1 MAMKKIL
8 TLTAAALLTVSINQ
22 VFAQRTIK
30 NVRFDGISLNISP
43 DSFIEKLEKKDW
55 KTVSVVSATDS
66 QERSYVK
73 TTLEGKVNGIDISA
87 TVIPEENLEKVS
99 KIIMFTEADSALNKT
114 RYDVIKSWL
123 ENQYDKP
130 TVSDLKG
137 GDGNMSCY
145 WGDFKGGE
153 RDLQKN
159 HISLTTVDGNF
170 VVVTINNLETGLDA
184 TMNNIGDA
192 IERAIRTIVLVDDF
206 YLVIEVTN
214 SCFRAEGIG
223 KSTGVCRFLAIYKLT
238 DIGCKVENMIGA
250 RQRAE
255 YTAAILCAAFE
266 ESRIDRRIPH
276 GNLLAF
282 IDKAS
287 RMIFRRLHCNLAVD
301 V

>member
-8 TLTAAALLTVSINQ
+8 TLTAAALLTVSLNQ

-55 KTVSVVSATDS
+55 KTISVVSATDS

-87 TVIPEENLEKVS
+87 TIIPEENLEKVS
-99 KIIMFTEADSALNKT
+99 KIIMFTEADSTLNKT

-130 TVSDLKG
+130 TVSDLES
-137 GDGNMSCY
+137 GDGNISSY
-145 WGDFKGGE
+145 WGDFKSGE

-159 HISLTTVDGNF
+159 HISLTTVDRNF

-192 IERAIRTIVLVDDF
+192 IERAGDKLSKTGQKAKEKGQDIKEKVSQTAENIA
-206 YLVIEVTN
+206 EK
-214 SCFRAEGIG
+214 AEGPAQKVSRKAKKIANAAANG
-223 KSTGVCRFLAIYKLT
+223 AKEAWKSIK
-238 DIGCKVENMIGA
+238 D
-250 RQRAE
+250 
-255 YTAAILCAAFE
+255 
-266 ESRIDRRIPH
+266 
-276 GNLLAF
+276 
-282 IDKAS
+282 
-287 RMIFRRLHCNLAVD
+287 AVKSKD
-301 V
+301 NK